1 MAIQNK
7 FNFDP
12 PWTFQSLS
20 YPRNSSH
27 AFHHP
32 FFIPPHLLRVTK
44 LIGKGHFGEVFEGR
58 CKRFANDASAKVAVK
73 VLLSGE
79 HDPKQQKDD
88 IEKELK
94 AIYGTSHEKIVEIYG
109 VCFKNDK
116 ACFVMEYEFQSN
128 VLAWVFLDLIPI
140 ILQMSSMIFGW
151 IRHKNEKK
159 KRAALKQALMF
170 G

>member
-1 MAIQNK
+1 MLALAFGSTSILLLKRLKKFFPEFYQQHKCLLFGSTFGLTVPLFARFVYDGLLTNK
-7 FNFDP
+7 
-12 PWTFQSLS
+12 
-20 YPRNSSH
+20 
-27 AFHHP
+27 AF
-32 FFIPPHLLRVTK
+32 
-44 LIGKGHFGEVFEGR
+44 
-58 CKRFANDASAKVAVK
+58 
-73 VLLSGE
+73 
-79 HDPKQQKDD
+79 
-88 IEKELK
+88 
-94 AIYGTSHEKIVEIYG
+94 
-109 VCFKNDK
+109 